1 MAKVRSFRGIRYNP
15 QRIKTQDVVTQPYDK
30 ITPSMQ
36 KDYYERSDY
45 NIVRVI
51 LPYEDPDKY
60 RKAGEFLKNWYQNGV
75 LTQDNK
81 PCMYPYHQ
89 EFTDPGT
96 KEKKTRKGF
105 CAVLRVEDFSTG
117 VVLPHE
123 RTLSKPKEDR
133 LNLLRATQTHLGQ
146 IFMLYPDEKN
156 FVTDLFT
163 PITSKT
169 PLIEVEESYEKG
181 VTHRMWKADDNKI
194 LSKITEFMA
203 DKSLLIADGH
213 HRYETA
219 LNYSKENP
227 ASKYVMVTFVSTSDP
242 GLVILPTHRA
252 LYNISVDK
260 NEFLDAVKKYL
271 KVEEKKSL
279 EDLDIGR
286 HIFGLY
292 IDGNYY
298 RLELLDRSGIDEF
311 VEAGR
316 SDEYKNLD
324 VTVLH
329 SCIIEGIL
337 GISRERIARK
347 KNIEYSRD
355 PEEGIRGVDSGK
367 FKMFFI
373 LPPTELDEVRKI
385 SEKKDVMP
393 QKSTD
398 FYPKLITGLIM
409 YRV

>member
-146 IFMLYPDEKN
+146 TN
-156 FVTDLFT
+156 
-163 PITSKT
+163 
-169 PLIEVEESYEKG
+169 
-181 VTHRMWKADDNKI
+181 N
-194 LSKITEFMA
+194 
-203 DKSLLIADGH
+203 
-213 HRYETA
+213 
-219 LNYSKENP
+219 
-227 ASKYVMVTFVSTSDP
+227 
-242 GLVILPTHRA
+242 
-252 LYNISVDK
+252 
-260 NEFLDAVKKYL
+260 L
-271 KVEEKKSL
+271 KDS
-279 EDLDIGR
+279 
-286 HIFGLY
+286 F
-292 IDGNYY
+292 
-298 RLELLDRSGIDEF
+298 DRS
-311 VEAGR
+311 R
-316 SDEYKNLD
+316 R
-324 VTVLH
+324 VL
-329 SCIIEGIL
+329 
-337 GISRERIARK
+337 
-347 KNIEYSRD
+347 
-355 PEEGIRGVDSGK
+355 
-367 FKMFFI
+367 
-373 LPPTELDEVRKI
+373 
-385 SEKKDVMP
+385 
-393 QKSTD
+393 
-398 FYPKLITGLIM
+398 
-409 YRV
+409 